1 MLTYFHEKDYSR
13 NVYQTILEEKNSE
26 YEKGFLKSNA
36 AASNLC
42 SNDVVVKRTLS
53 QIKSR

>member
-36 AASNLC
+36 AAPNLYL
-42 SNDVVVKRTLS
+42 NDVLV
-53 QIKSR
+53 